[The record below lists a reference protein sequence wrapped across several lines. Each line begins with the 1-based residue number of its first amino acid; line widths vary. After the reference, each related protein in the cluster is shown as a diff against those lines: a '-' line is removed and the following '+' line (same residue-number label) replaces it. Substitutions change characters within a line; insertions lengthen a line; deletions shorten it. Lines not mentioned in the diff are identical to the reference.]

1 MAFDFVGEGMGVK
14 HNSAQNFMTAVSGLR
29 HGVTTRLVG
38 EVMLYEI
45 LGAKIVRIQDEQSG
59 FELLEPGVN

>member
-14 HNSAQNFMTAVSGLR
+14 HNSAQDFMAAVSGLR

-45 LGAKIVRIQDEQSG
+45 LGAKVVRIQDEQSG

>member
-45 LGAKIVRIQDEQSG
+45 LGAKVVRIQDEQSG

>member
-1 MAFDFVGEGMGVK
+1 MAFDFVGKGMGVK
-14 HNSAQNFMTAVSGLR
+14 HNSAQNFLATVYGLR

-45 LGAKIVRIQDEQSG
+45 LGAKVVRIQDEQSG